1 MKMHSDLGKMY
12 RRNYMVK
19 SQLRSLAE
27 KSSALNAKITGDT
40 QIDEWAESY
49 ITRADAQIDDVSDY
63 MNYRNL
69 GGLSKRM
76 GHVIMKPAATP
87 ALPAPKLPIYGQQ
100 RVPAPPKEEE
110 IAEEDL
116 SQLGISTDSWPDVS
130 LGNTVGVVGFLA
142 ITSGVLGIVTYNEYK
157 NKTVSS
163 LVGPRLKR
171 AAVFSAIGGGAGLLF
186 QGLMAGG
193 QKTGWY

>member
-1 MKMHSDLGKMY
+1 
-12 RRNYMVK
+12 MVK

-110 IAEEDL
+110 ITEEDL
-116 SQLGISTDSWPDVS
+116 SQLG
-130 LGNTVGVVGFLA
+130 L
-142 ITSGVLGIVTYNEYK
+142 
-157 NKTVSS
+157 
-163 LVGPRLKR
+163 
-171 AAVFSAIGGGAGLLF
+171 
-186 QGLMAGG
+186 
-193 QKTGWY
+193 